1 MEILGYLTLTIFLVL
16 MLLTLFGYIRTP
28 VQTVLVFAT
37 VLILIVGGAFNYWY
51 SGWDSVMLM
60 PNEFLGGIILHPITA
75 LLTGLFLAGGLK
87 ASGGFEA
94 LKVLLRYLRKSP
106 IGLVGTLVI
115 LINLPV
121 ISSLPCG
128 RILAAALLP
137 LLFTFGLEGG
147 MGLLT
152 KAQLIVLIGA
162 FTRNAMGSCG
172 PSPIGGV
179 GQIGEG
185 FLGSFFATASEGILR
200 APQAF
205 SLMLGTAIVALFLR
219 FVSQRLYPDD
229 VALRE
234 TPSDMQAG
242 TKKEPEIVAPGEG
255 YLALVIFV
263 VSLLVAMFQPLG
275 KMPVQSVLVVGAILM
290 IVVCRI
296 RLRDLME
303 GIILLPVTAMAAG
316 FLAAGAL
323 AATGGFNALGVMLNN
338 LVSVPFL
345 GVAGML
351 AIFVQF
357 QTILPLSCARIL
369 TAALVP
375 VLYLFGPAK
384 FAFLSWPQLAIVMS
398 AYIINATTSCG
409 PSPLGGGG
417 MMGEGTMR
425 AETGF
430 IKGAYTFASMA
441 IMAPLAAIYMKFLNL
456 SVFDPTNPQF
466 VKDIWTIVEFAL
478 VIIGVNVAFILFGAR
493 LFGESSP
500 KNFAL
505 QLTGFVLSGALGGG
519 VLAFALF
526 EQNVFAILQGIAG
539 GIVAALLIGLMVP
552 RTLSRRL
559 TEVLSGAQLESEAPG
574 R

>member
-1 MEILGYLTLTIFLVL
+1 
-16 MLLTLFGYIRTP
+16 MLATLFGYIRTP
-28 VQTVLVFAT
+28 VQTVLVIST
-37 VLILIVGGAFNYWY
+37 VLCLIVGAVFKY
-51 SGWDSVMLM
+51 SAYGVQAVLLM

-94 LKVLLRYLRKSP
+94 LKVLLRFLRKSP

-137 LLFTFGLEGG
+137 LLFTFGFEGG
-147 MGLLT
+147 LGILT
-152 KAQLIVLIGA
+152 KSQLIVLIGA

-179 GQIGEG
+179 GQIAEG
-185 FLGSFFATASEGILR
+185 FLGSFFATASDGILR

-205 SLMLGTAIVALFLR
+205 SLMLGTAVVALFLKLISQKIYPND
-219 FVSQRLYPDD
+219 VS
-229 VALRE
+229 LRE
-234 TPSDMQAG
+234 APSAASGGLQA
-242 TKKEPEIVAPGEG
+242 EPEIKAPLEG
-255 YLALVIFV
+255 YLALIIFV
-263 VSLLVAMFQPLG
+263 VSLLIAIFQPLG
-275 KMPVQSVLVVGAILM
+275 KMPVQSVLVAGAILM
-290 IVVCRI
+290 IIVCRI
-296 RLRDLME
+296 RLNDLME

-323 AATGGFNALGVMLNN
+323 AATDGFKALGQILNS
-338 LVSVPFL
+338 LVSVQFL
-345 GVAGML
+345 GVSGML

-375 VLYLFGPAK
+375 VLYLFGPAQYD
-384 FAFLSWPQLAIVMS
+384 FLNWSQLAIVMA

-441 IMAPLAAIYMKFLNL
+441 IMAPMAAIFMKFLNL
-456 SVFDPTNPQF
+456 SIFQPSDPRFFQ
-466 VKDIWTIVEFAL
+466 DIKMIAAFAVVIAAVNILLL
-478 VIIGVNVAFILFGAR
+478 VIGSKLFKRDSPNNYYIQLAGFFIGGA
-493 LFGESSP
+493 
-500 KNFAL
+500 
-505 QLTGFVLSGALGGG
+505 LSGAI
-519 VLAFALF
+519 LAFAVF
-526 EQNVFAILQGIAG
+526 EIDYVKIGQGAIGGLIA
-539 GIVAALLIGLMVP
+539 AALIGFMVP
-552 RTLSRRL
+552 KMLSKRMTATLSGPEL
-559 TEVLSGAQLESEAPG
+559 
-574 R
+574 

>member
-1 MEILGYLTLTIFLVL
+1 VEFFLEFLGYITLAIFLGL

-28 VQTVLVFAT
+28 VQTVLVLST
-37 VLILIVGGAFNYWY
+37 ILCLVVGGLFRFSAY
-51 SGWDSVMLM
+51 GWNSVALM

-94 LKVLLRYLRKSP
+94 LKAILGYLRRSP

-137 LLFTFGLEGG
+137 LLFTFGFEGG
-147 MGLLT
+147 LGILT
-152 KAQLIVLIGA
+152 KSQLIVLIGA
-162 FTRNAMGSCG
+162 FTRNSMGSCG

-179 GQIGEG
+179 GQIAEG
-185 FLGSFFATASEGILR
+185 FLGSFFPTASDGILR

-205 SLMLGTAIVALFLR
+205 ALMLGTAVVALFLK
-219 FVSQRLYPDD
+219 FVSQKLYPND

-234 TPSDMQAG
+234 APAG
-242 TKKEPEIVAPGEG
+242 FATQSGGAEVQIKAPIQGFIA
-255 YLALVIFV
+255 LAIFV
-263 VSLLVAMFQPLG
+263 ISLLIAIFQPLG
-275 KMPVQSVLVVGAILM
+275 KMPVQSVLVAGALLM

-296 RLRDLME
+296 RLNDLLE

-323 AATGGFNALGVMLNN
+323 AATGGFVALASILNS
-338 LVSVPFL
+338 LVSIKAL

-375 VLYLFGPAK
+375 TLYLFGPAQ
-384 FAFLSWPQLAIVMS
+384 FNFLSWSQLAIVMA

-441 IMAPLAAIYMKFLNL
+441 AMAPMAAIFMKFLNL
-456 SVFDPTNPQF
+456 SVFQPSDPGFARN
-466 VKDIWTIVEFAL
+466 IYMIGAFAL
-478 VIIGVNVAFILFGAR
+478 VIAGVNVTFIFLGSRVFNPNISRNFVVQLLGFLFSG
-493 LFGESSP
+493 
-500 KNFAL
+500 
-505 QLTGFVLSGALGGG
+505 GFGGG
-519 VLAFALF
+519 ILAFALF
-526 EQNVFAILQGIAG
+526 EMDATKICQGVLGGVIA
-539 GIVAALLIGLMVP
+539 AALIGLMVP
-552 RTLSRRL
+552 KTLSKRL
-559 TEVLSGAQLESEAPG
+559 TATLSGPTL
-574 R
+574 

>member
-1 MEILGYLTLTIFLVL
+1 MEILGYITLTIFIGL
-16 MLLTLFGYIRTP
+16 MLATLFGYIRTP
-28 VQTVLVFAT
+28 VQTVLVLAT
-37 VLILIVGGAFNYWY
+37 VLCLIVGGLFRYFS
-51 SGWDSVMLM
+51 SGWDAVMLL

-94 LKVLLRYLRKSP
+94 LKVILRYLRKSP

-137 LLFTFGLEGG
+137 LLFTFSFEGG
-147 MGLLT
+147 MGILT
-152 KAQLIVLIGA
+152 KSQVIVLIGA

-205 SLMLGTAIVALFLR
+205 SLILGTAIVALFLK
-219 FVSQRLYPDD
+219 FISQRLYPND

-234 TPSDMQAG
+234 NPFTSG
-242 TKKEPEIVAPGEG
+242 TGDREEPEITAPMEG

-263 VSLLVAMFQPLG
+263 ASLLTAIFQPFG
-275 KMPVQSVLVVGAILM
+275 KMPVQTVLVAGAVLM
-290 IVVCRI
+290 VIVCRV
-296 RLRDLME
+296 RLNNLME
-303 GIILLPVTAMAAG
+303 GIILLPVTAMTAG

-323 AATGGFNALGVMLNN
+323 AATGGFDALGVILNS
-338 LVSVPFL
+338 LVGVPFL

-384 FAFLSWPQLAIVMS
+384 FGFLDWSQLAIVMA

-456 SVFDPTNPQF
+456 SVFQPSDPAF
-466 VKDIWTIVEFAL
+466 VRDVLTIAQFAL
-478 VIIGVNVAFILFGAR
+478 VVIVANVALVALGAR
-493 LFGESSP
+493 FFGPDQSR
-500 KNFAL
+500 NWWL
-505 QLTGFVLSGALGGG
+505 QTGGFITAGGLAG
-519 VLAFALF
+519 GILAFALF
-526 EQNVFAILQGIAG
+526 ETNPSAIVQGIVGGMIAAIL
-539 GIVAALLIGLMVP
+539 IGVMVP
-552 RTLSRRL
+552 RFLSRRL
-559 TEVLSGAQLESEAPG
+559 TATLSGPEL
-574 R
+574 

>member
-1 MEILGYLTLTIFLVL
+1 MEILGYITLSIFLGL

-28 VQTVLVFAT
+28 VQTVLVFST
-37 VLILIVGGAFNYWY
+37 VLCLVVGAVFRYFY
-51 SGWDSVMLM
+51 SGWEAVMLM

-137 LLFTFGLEGG
+137 LLFTFGFEGG
-147 MGLLT
+147 MGILT
-152 KAQLIVLIGA
+152 RSQLIVLIGA
-162 FTRNAMGSCG
+162 FTRNSMGSCG

-185 FLGSFFATASEGILR
+185 FLGSFFATASDGILR

-205 SLMLGTAIVALFLR
+205 SLMLGTAIVALFLKV
-219 FVSQRLYPDD
+219 VSQQLYPDD

-234 TPSDMQAG
+234 APASAAG
-242 TKKEPEIVAPGEG
+242 EERQEPEIHAPTEG

-263 VSLLVAMFQPLG
+263 ISLLVAIFQPLG
-275 KMPVQSVLVVGAILM
+275 KMPVQTVLVVGALLM

-296 RLRDLME
+296 RLTDLME
-303 GIILLPVTAMAAG
+303 GIILLPVTAMASG

-323 AATGGFNALGVMLNN
+323 AATGGFDALGTILNS
-338 LVSVPFL
+338 LVGVPFL

-384 FAFLSWPQLAIVMS
+384 FGFLNWPQLAIVMA

-441 IMAPLAAIYMKFLNL
+441 IMAPMAAIYMKFLNL
-456 SVFDPTNPQF
+456 SVFDTSDPGF
-466 VKDIWTIVEFAL
+466 ARDIVTIGEFAL
-478 VIIGVNVAFILFGAR
+478 IIAVVNVGFILLGGRVFGTDP
-493 LFGESSP
+493 S
-500 KNFAL
+500 KNFVI
-505 QLTGFVLSGALGGG
+505 QLGGFLLSGALAGGI
-519 VLAFALF
+519 LAFALF
-526 EQNVFAILQGIAG
+526 EQNVSAILQGIAG
-539 GIVAALLIGLMVP
+539 GIVAAALIGLMVP
-552 RTLSRRL
+552 RTLSRRMTATL
-559 TEVLSGAQLESEAPG
+559 TGPEL
-574 R
+574 

>member
-1 MEILGYLTLTIFLVL
+1 MEILGYITLFTFLGL

-28 VQTVLVFAT
+28 VQTVLVLST
-37 VLILIVGGAFNYWY
+37 VLCLIIGGLFRYFQ
-51 SGWDSVMLM
+51 SGWDAVLLL

-94 LKVLLRYLRKSP
+94 QKVILRYLRKTP

-137 LLFTFGLEGG
+137 LLFTFGFDGG
-147 MGLLT
+147 LCILT

-185 FLGSFFATASEGILR
+185 FLGSFFATASDGILR

-205 SLMLGTAIVALFLR
+205 SLMLGTAIVALFLKM
-219 FVSQRLYPDD
+219 VSQKLYPED
-229 VALRE
+229 VALRDAPASATE
-234 TPSDMQAG
+234 LGKS
-242 TKKEPEIVAPGEG
+242 EPEIVAPPQG
-255 YLALVIFV
+255 YLALIIFV
-263 VSLLVAMFQPLG
+263 ASLLIAIFQPFG
-275 KMPVQSVLVVGAILM
+275 KMPVQTVLVAGALVM
-290 IVVCRI
+290 VVFCRI
-296 RLRDLME
+296 RINDLLE

-323 AATGGFNALGVMLNN
+323 AATGGFDALGTILNS
-338 LVSVPFL
+338 LIAVPFL
-345 GVAGML
+345 GIAGML

-384 FAFLSWPQLAIVMS
+384 FGFLDWSQLAIVMA

-417 MMGEGTMR
+417 MIGEGTMR

-430 IKGAYTFASMA
+430 IRGAYTFASMA
-441 IMAPLAAIYMKFLNL
+441 IMAPVAAIYMKFLNL
-456 SVFDPTNPQF
+456 SVFQPSDSNF
-466 VKDIWTIVEFAL
+466 AKDIITIIEFAL
-478 VIIGVNVAFILFGAR
+478 VIAGVNLIFIAFGSRFFSEDASRNWL
-493 LFGESSP
+493 
-500 KNFAL
+500 L
-505 QLTGFVLSGALGGG
+505 QIVGFVAGGALGGG

-526 EQNVFAILQGIAG
+526 ETNFSAIAQGVAGGVVAAILIA
-539 GIVAALLIGLMVP
+539 LMVP

-559 TEVLSGAQLESEAPG
+559 TATLTGSEI
-574 R
+574 

>member
-1 MEILGYLTLTIFLVL
+1 MEFLGYITLSIFVGL

-28 VQTVLVFAT
+28 VQTVLVLST
-37 VLILIVGGAFNYWY
+37 VLCLIVGGVFKYIAY
-51 SGWDSVMLM
+51 GWDAVALL

-94 LKVLLRYLRKSP
+94 LKELLGYLRRSP

-137 LLFTFGLEGG
+137 LLFTFGFEGG
-147 MGLLT
+147 MGILT
-152 KAQLIVLIGA
+152 KSQLIVLIGA
-162 FTRNAMGSCG
+162 FTRNSMGSCG

-179 GQIGEG
+179 GQIAEG
-185 FLGSFFATASEGILR
+185 FLGSFFPTASDGILR

-205 SLMLGTAIVALFLR
+205 ALMLGTAIVALFLK
-219 FVSQRLYPDD
+219 FVSQKLYPND

-234 TPSDMQAG
+234 TPPGFNMQNRSDVQV
-242 TKKEPEIVAPGEG
+242 KAPVKGFIA
-255 YLALVIFV
+255 LAIFV
-263 VSLLVAMFQPLG
+263 VSLLIAIFQPLG
-275 KMPVQSVLVVGAILM
+275 KMPVQSVLVAGALLM
-290 IVVCRI
+290 ILICRI
-296 RLRDLME
+296 HLNDLLE

-323 AATGGFNALGVMLNN
+323 AATGGFTALASILNS
-338 LVSVPFL
+338 LVAIKAL

-375 VLYLFGPAK
+375 TLYLFGPAQ
-384 FAFLSWPQLAIVMS
+384 FDFLSWSQLAIVMA

-441 IMAPLAAIYMKFLNL
+441 VMAPMAAIFMKFLNL
-456 SVFDPTNPQF
+456 SVFQPSDPRF
-466 VKDIWTIVEFAL
+466 VRDILMIGSFAL
-478 VIIGVNVAFILFGAR
+478 AIAGVNVIFIFLGSRIFNPSASRNFLVQLFGF
-493 LFGESSP
+493 LF
-500 KNFAL
+500 
-505 QLTGFVLSGALGGG
+505 SGGLGGG
-519 VLAFALF
+519 ILAFALF
-526 EQNVFAILQGIAG
+526 EIDITKILQGALGGVIA
-539 GIVAALLIGLMVP
+539 AALIGLMVP
-552 RTLSRRL
+552 KTLSKRL
-559 TEVLSGAQLESEAPG
+559 TATLAGPTI
-574 R
+574 

>member
-1 MEILGYLTLTIFLVL
+1 

-28 VQTVLVFAT
+28 VQTVLVVSTILCLT
-37 VLILIVGGAFNYWY
+37 VGALFRYVCQ
-51 SGWDSVMLM
+51 GWDSVLLM

-87 ASGGFEA
+87 ASGGFDA
-94 LKVLLRYLRKSP
+94 LKVLLGYLRKSP
-106 IGLVGTLVI
+106 LGLVGTLVI

-137 LLFTFGLEGG
+137 LLFTFGFEGG
-147 MGLLT
+147 LGILT

-179 GQIGEG
+179 GQIAEG
-185 FLGSFFATASEGILR
+185 FLGSFFATASDGILR

-205 SLMLGTAIVALFLR
+205 ALMLGTAVVALFLKL
-219 FVSQRLYPDD
+219 VSQRIYPND
-229 VALRE
+229 VSLRDAPVLSHVSRLE
-234 TPSDMQAG
+234 PTITTPR
-242 TKKEPEIVAPGEG
+242 EG

-263 VSLLVAMFQPLG
+263 GALLLAIFQPLG
-275 KMPVQSVLVVGAILM
+275 KMPVQSVLVAGAVVMVI
-290 IVVCRI
+290 VCRV
-296 RLRDLME
+296 RLNDLLE

-323 AATGGFNALGVMLNN
+323 AATGGFNALGIILNS
-338 LVSVPFL
+338 LVNVPFL

-384 FAFLSWPQLAIVMS
+384 FGFVDWSQLAIVMA

-441 IMAPLAAIYMKFLNL
+441 VMAPLAAIYMKFLNL
-456 SVFDPTNPQF
+456 AVFQPTDPRF
-466 VKDIWTIVEFAL
+466 LRDIVTIAEFAL
-478 VIIGVNVAFILFGAR
+478 VLAGVNVAMIFVGSKMFGVDPSR
-493 LFGESSP
+493 
-500 KNFAL
+500 NFLL
-505 QLTGFVLSGALGGG
+505 QLVGFLLSGAVGGG
-519 VLAFALF
+519 ILAFAVF
-526 EQNVFAILQGIAG
+526 EHDVWAIMQGTAG
-539 GIVAALLIGLMVP
+539 GVVAALLIGLMVP
-552 RTLSRRL
+552 KVLSRRM
-559 TEVLSGAQLESEAPG
+559 TASLSGPEI
-574 R
+574 

>member
-1 MEILGYLTLTIFLVL
+1 LEILGYITLTIFIGL
-16 MLLTLFGYIRTP
+16 MLATLFGYIRTP
-28 VQTVLVFAT
+28 VQTVLVLST
-37 VLILIVGGAFNYWY
+37 VLCLVVGGFFRYFS
-51 SGWDSVMLM
+51 SGWDAVMLL

-94 LKVLLRYLRKSP
+94 LKVILRYLRKSP

-137 LLFTFGLEGG
+137 LLFTFSFEGG
-147 MGLLT
+147 MGILT
-152 KAQLIVLIGA
+152 KSQAIVLIGA

-205 SLMLGTAIVALFLR
+205 SLMLGTAIVALFLK
-219 FVSQRLYPDD
+219 FISQRLYPND

-234 TPSDMQAG
+234 NPFTSGASERE
-242 TKKEPEIVAPGEG
+242 EPEISAPMEG

-263 VSLLVAMFQPLG
+263 ASLLIAIFQPFG
-275 KMPVQSVLVVGAILM
+275 KMPVQTILVAGAVLMVI
-290 IVVCRI
+290 VCRV
-296 RLRDLME
+296 RLNSLME
-303 GIILLPVTAMAAG
+303 GIILLPVTAMTAG

-323 AATGGFNALGVMLNN
+323 AATGGFDALGIILNS
-338 LVSVPFL
+338 LVGVPFL
-345 GVAGML
+345 GIAGML

-384 FAFLSWPQLAIVMS
+384 FGFLDWSQLAIVMA

-456 SVFDPTNPQF
+456 SVFQPSDPAF
-466 VKDIWTIVEFAL
+466 VRDVLTIVQFTL
-478 VIIGVNVAFILFGAR
+478 VVVAANVALLALGSR
-493 LFGESSP
+493 LFGPDQSR
-500 KNFAL
+500 NWLL
-505 QLTGFVLSGALGGG
+505 QTGGFIAAGGLAG
-519 VLAFALF
+519 GILAFALF
-526 EQNVFAILQGIAG
+526 ETNPSAIIQGMVGGMIAAIL
-539 GIVAALLIGLMVP
+539 IGVMAPKV
-552 RTLSRRL
+552 LSRRL
-559 TEVLSGAQLESEAPG
+559 TATLSGPEL
-574 R
+574 

>member
-1 MEILGYLTLTIFLVL
+1 LEILGFITLGIFLSL

-28 VQTVLVFAT
+28 VQTVLVLST
-37 VLILIVGGAFNYWY
+37 ILCLFVGGIFRYVYQGIDA
-51 SGWDSVMLM
+51 VLLM

-94 LKVLLRYLRKSP
+94 LKVLLGYLRRSP

-137 LLFTFGLEGG
+137 LLFTFGFEGG
-147 MGLLT
+147 LGILT
-152 KAQLIVLIGA
+152 RSQLIVLIGA

-179 GQIGEG
+179 GQIAEG
-185 FLGSFFATASEGILR
+185 FLGSFFPTASDGILR

-205 SLMLGTAIVALFLR
+205 SLMLGTAVVALFLKL
-219 FVSQRLYPDD
+219 VSQRLYPND
-229 VALRE
+229 VSLRE
-234 TPSDMQAG
+234 APVSASAVERGKSPEPS
-242 TKKEPEIVAPGEG
+242 ISAPMEG
-255 YLALVIFV
+255 YLALIVFV
-263 VSLLVAMFQPLG
+263 ASLLIAIFQPLG
-275 KMPVQSVLVVGAILM
+275 KMPVQTVLVAGALLM

-296 RLRDLME
+296 RLRDLLE

-323 AATGGFNALGVMLNN
+323 AATGGFQALGLLLNS
-338 LVSVPFL
+338 LVNVPVL

-384 FAFLSWPQLAIVMS
+384 FGFLDWSQLAIVMA

-456 SVFDPTNPQF
+456 SIFQPGDPRF
-466 VKDIWTIVEFAL
+466 LRDIVTIAEFAL
-478 VIIGVNVAFILFGAR
+478 LIAAVNIVFIYAGSR
-493 LFGESSP
+493 LFGPDGSR
-500 KNFAL
+500 NFVI
-505 QLTGFVLSGALGGG
+505 QVVGFVIGGALSGGI
-519 VLAFALF
+519 VAFALF
-526 EQNVFAILQGIAG
+526 EHNVVAVLQGVVG
-539 GIVAALLIGLMVP
+539 GIVAAALIGLMVP
-552 RTLSRRL
+552 KTLSRRMSATL
-559 TEVLSGAQLESEAPG
+559 TGGDL
-574 R
+574 

>member
-1 MEILGYLTLTIFLVL
+1 MEFLGFITLGIFIVL

-28 VQTVLVFAT
+28 VQTVLVFST
-37 VLILIVGGAFNYWY
+37 VLCLIIGAVFRFVAY
-51 SGWDSVMLM
+51 GWDSVILL

-87 ASGGFEA
+87 ASGGFDA
-94 LKVLLRYLRKSP
+94 LKAILGYLRRSP

-137 LLFTFGLEGG
+137 LLFTFGFEGG
-147 MGLLT
+147 LGILS
-152 KAQLIVLIGA
+152 KSQLIVLIGA
-162 FTRNAMGSCG
+162 FTRNSMGSCG

-179 GQIGEG
+179 GQIAEG
-185 FLGSFFATASEGILR
+185 FLGSFFPTASDGILR

-205 SLMLGTAIVALFLR
+205 ALMLGTAVVALFLK
-219 FVSQRLYPDD
+219 FVSQKLYPND
-229 VALRE
+229 VALRN
-234 TPSDMQAG
+234 A
-242 TKKEPEIVAPGEG
+242 PEGFDIGKNSKTQVKAPIKGFIA
-255 YLALVIFV
+255 LAIFV
-263 VSLLVAMFQPLG
+263 TSLLIAIFQPLG
-275 KMPVQSVLVVGAILM
+275 KMPVQSVLVTGALLM
-290 IVVCRI
+290 ILICRI
-296 RLRDLME
+296 RLNDLLE

-323 AATGGFNALGVMLNN
+323 AATGGFNALASMLNS
-338 LVSVPFL
+338 LVSIKAL

-375 VLYLFGPAK
+375 TLYLFGPAQ
-384 FAFLSWPQLAIVMS
+384 FNFLSWSQLAIVMA

-441 IMAPLAAIYMKFLNL
+441 VMAPMAAIFMKFLNL
-456 SVFDPTNPQF
+456 SVFQPTDPRF
-466 VKDIWTIVEFAL
+466 ARDIIMIGAFA
-478 VIIGVNVAFILFGAR
+478 IAIAGVNVFFIFLGSKIF
-493 LFGESSP
+493 SP
-500 KNFAL
+500 DASKNFWI
-505 QLTGFVLSGALGGG
+505 QLAGFLFSGAIGGG
-519 VLAFALF
+519 ILAFALF
-526 EQNVFAILQGIAG
+526 ELEPTKILQGALG
-539 GIVAALLIGLMVP
+539 GIIAAALIGLMVP
-552 RTLSRRL
+552 KMLSKRLTATLSGPN
-559 TEVLSGAQLESEAPG
+559 V
-574 R
+574 

>member
-1 MEILGYLTLTIFLVL
+1 MEILGYITLTIFIGL
-16 MLLTLFGYIRTP
+16 MLATLFGYIRTP
-28 VQTVLVFAT
+28 VQTVLVLAT
-37 VLILIVGGAFNYWY
+37 VLCLIVGGLFRYFS
-51 SGWDSVMLM
+51 SGWDAVMLL

-94 LKVLLRYLRKSP
+94 LKVILRYLRKSP

-137 LLFTFGLEGG
+137 LLFTFSFEGG
-147 MGLLT
+147 MGILT
-152 KAQLIVLIGA
+152 KSQVIVLIGA

-205 SLMLGTAIVALFLR
+205 SLMLGTAIVALFLK
-219 FVSQRLYPDD
+219 FISQRLYPND

-234 TPSDMQAG
+234 NPFTAG
-242 TKKEPEIVAPGEG
+242 AGERKEPEITAPMEG

-263 VSLLVAMFQPLG
+263 ASLLIAIFQPFG
-275 KMPVQSVLVVGAILM
+275 KMPVQTVLVAGAVLM
-290 IVVCRI
+290 VIVCRV
-296 RLRDLME
+296 RLNNLME
-303 GIILLPVTAMAAG
+303 GIILLPVTAMTAG

-323 AATGGFNALGVMLNN
+323 AATGGFDALGVILNS
-338 LVSVPFL
+338 LVGVPFL

-384 FAFLSWPQLAIVMS
+384 FGFLDWSQLAIVMA

-456 SVFDPTNPQF
+456 SVFQPSDPAF
-466 VKDIWTIVEFAL
+466 VRDVLTIAQFAL
-478 VIIGVNVAFILFGAR
+478 VVIVANVALVALGAR
-493 LFGESSP
+493 FFGPDQSR
-500 KNFAL
+500 NWWL
-505 QLTGFVLSGALGGG
+505 QTGGFITAGGLAG
-519 VLAFALF
+519 GILAFALF
-526 EQNVFAILQGIAG
+526 ETNPSAIIQGIVGGMIAAIL
-539 GIVAALLIGLMVP
+539 IGVMVP
-552 RTLSRRL
+552 RVLSRRL
-559 TEVLSGAQLESEAPG
+559 TATLSGPEL
-574 R
+574 